1 MCSDIFIL
9 TDGTPYSGPAEMHSA
24 ALPALTMTGEWGVDM
39 VVVVVMAGVL
49 GRRRGKGRPTL

>member
-1 MCSDIFIL
+1 
-9 TDGTPYSGPAEMHSA
+9 MHSA
-24 ALPALTMTGEWGVDM
+24 ALPALTMIGEWGVDVV